1 MNDRNGKRTRIV
13 ALGACA
19 ICAQTLFI
27 REILGIVTGTEL
39 VLGLALASW
48 LFWIGAGG
56 LAGGRFLRQD
66 SVAEKAFS
74 GLALSLALSVPLIV
88 LFIRVGRSL
97 LVVPPGAIPDILPA
111 AGFIVIST
119 APFGLLYGAIYNS
132 ASAVVREP
140 GKSMSSGISSAYI
153 LEAAGSVSGGAVLS
167 LFFLAFLTQLA
178 AAFAV
183 SAIVLAIFLITS
195 AKGRRAGWVI
205 AFVLTAAGF
214 GAAPHIDRASMALV
228 FNGQEVTDVI
238 PSRYAELCLTRNR
251 ETVSAYSGGA
261 RLFSYP
267 DMETAGESVHIPLLA
282 HPAPESVL
290 MIGGGPGGGVDE
302 AMNHPGVSHID
313 WIELDDN
320 LPELSDMILSSAHSL
335 RSLLKA
341 RDRLTARFLKGDGRF
356 LIRGPEK
363 YDVIIV
369 NVPEPVNLRWNRYF
383 TREFFDLARRSLMPG
398 GILALRHV
406 ASENYLSPENAS
418 VLGLIRATILSSF
431 EYVEIVP
438 GGTVFFIASASPVD
452 TGVLPERLLERG
464 LGGRFL
470 ALDALSWRVA
480 KERREY
486 IASVLEDTPLL
497 INTDLHPSLVSHELL
512 LQMERSG
519 SAMRGLLKGL
529 FGLPP
534 WILPAVILAVIVML
548 AGTSGRRSS
557 ARTAVFIT
565 GFCGMTVQLTLMI
578 AYQSFAGILYHTLVV
593 LTALFMAGAAIGAFF
608 TGFIRKTN
616 GRTLF
621 LLHIMMAITAV
632 TVPFW
637 LKLQAVVLPGQ
648 ATGAVGFMVL
658 SAAGGMLTGGY
669 YRIIVDI
676 AWPGSRK
683 APPAIFYSWDMFGAC
698 AGGLLAGTLLIPV
711 SGLVWTAGTVA
722 AIQISAALLLTRK
735 IPREAS

>member
-1 MNDRNGKRTRIV
+1 MNDRNGNRTRIV

-19 ICAQTLFI
+19 VCAQTLFI

-56 LAGGRFLRQD
+56 LAGGRFLRQGP
-66 SVAEKAFS
+66 VAEKAFS

-97 LVVPPGAIPDILPA
+97 LVVPPGAIPDVLPA
-111 AGFIVIST
+111 AAFIVIST
-119 APFGLLYGAIYNS
+119 APFGLLYGAVYNS

-140 GKSMSSGISSAYI
+140 GKSMSSGISGAYI
-153 LEAAGSVSGGAVLS
+153 LEALGSVSGGAVLS

-228 FNGQEVTDVI
+228 FSGQEVTDVI

-261 RLFSYP
+261 RLFSHP

-282 HPAPESVL
+282 HHAPEFVL
-290 MIGGGPGGGVDE
+290 MIGGGSGGGVDE
-302 AMNHPGVSHID
+302 AMNHPGVSQID

-320 LPELSDMILSSAHSL
+320 LPAVSEMIITSPHSG
-335 RSLLKA
+335 KPA
-341 RDRLTARFLKGDGRF
+341 VKTGDQVVARFLEGDGRF
-356 LIRGPEK
+356 LIRGPQK

-383 TREFFDLARRSLMPG
+383 TGEFFDLARRRLVPG
-398 GILALRHV
+398 GILALRHIS
-406 ASENYLSPENAS
+406 SENYISPENAT

-431 EYVEIVP
+431 EYVETVP
-438 GGTVFFIASASPVD
+438 GGTVFFIASDSPVD

-486 IASVLEDTPLL
+486 LASVLEDTPSL

-519 SAMRGLLKGL
+519 SSLRGLLKGL
-529 FGLPP
+529 FGLQP
-534 WILPAVILAVIVML
+534 WILPALILAVIVL
-548 AGTSGRRSS
+548 TAGTSSRRSS

-565 GFCGMTVQLTLMI
+565 GFCGMTVQLSLMI
-578 AYQSFAGILYHTLVV
+578 AYQAFAGILYHTLVV
-593 LTALFMAGAAIGAFF
+593 ITALFMAGASFGAFF
-608 TGFIRKTN
+608 AGFFRKRN

-621 LLHIMMAITAV
+621 LLHIMMAIAAV
-632 TVPFW
+632 IVPFW
-637 LKLQAVVLPGQ
+637 LKLQAEVLPGQ

-669 YRIIVDI
+669 YRIVVDI
-676 AWPGSRK
+676 AWPGSGK
-683 APPAIFYSWDMFGAC
+683 APPAIYYSWDMFGAC

-722 AIQISAALLLTRK
+722 AIQVAAALLLTSK